1 MLLGSQPII
10 NIWNYC
16 KFFCLFVLVFI
27 PHGCTLYLYKQSS
40 CSSQSKTNPDTI
52 AILSGCNV
60 AISWFWAV
68 KCCNGRWP
76 SKLGQVVFHVSMAR
90 TMDFLFYSNFL
101 CPNLFSQIYLR
112 NIWQI
117 VTRSLGMWPS
127 LSYQFRQK
135 NFELINII
143 IFYFN
148 FYKKCYSKSFQK
160 INKFVYF

>member
-52 AILSGCNV
+52 TILSGCNV

-90 TMDFLFYSNFL
+90 TMDFLFYSNFCVQICSRKYIWETFDKL
-101 CPNLFSQIYLR
+101 LQDLLECDHLFLTNLDR
-112 NIWQI
+112 
-117 VTRSLGMWPS
+117 
-127 LSYQFRQK
+127 
-135 NFELINII
+135 
-143 IFYFN
+143 
-148 FYKKCYSKSFQK
+148 K
-160 INKFVYF
+160 ILN